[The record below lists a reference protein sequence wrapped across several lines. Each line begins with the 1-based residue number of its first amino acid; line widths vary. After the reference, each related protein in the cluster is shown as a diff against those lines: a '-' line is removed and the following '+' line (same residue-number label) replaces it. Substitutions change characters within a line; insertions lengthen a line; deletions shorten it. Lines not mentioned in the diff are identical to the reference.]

1 MVKHIVMWKLK
12 ETAEG
17 ASKAENLK
25 TAQAQLE
32 ALTTKIPELN
42 SLEVGIDFNRS
53 AAAYDIV
60 LVTEFES
67 REALEAYQNHPEHR
81 KVADFIGKIRQDR
94 AVVDYEI

>member
-32 ALTTKIPELN
+32 ALITKIPELK

-60 LVTEFES
+60 LVTAFES

-94 AVVDYEI
+94 VVVDYEI